1 MSVGGG
7 TLDYSKAVGR
17 YTLSA
22 TDGDPAGVNNAH
34 VLAQLLSTGKLL
46 WTSRMKGTLGT
57 GSTGLRVAADGLNA
71 SVYEGRV
78 SSTSASIKSTSLLG
92 SLNFV
97 WDSTSGSWSGDFGS
111 DTLPGKLEKQASYIS
126 KTGGKL
132 AFNDAQD
139 STGVTELD
147 FSDKDGVRWGN
158 TTVTTVP
165 TFLSGGTSTSFPFTL
180 NAQDPLTDQDGN
192 SVSYTWNVSVTA
204 AGRVLTTSATDG
216 VGVASPRLLLT
227 LNRLNGE
234 FTGYYMSSI
243 SGKSVRRN
251 IYGCGLMSQTDDAL
265 RARGWVES
273 GALPTLSTGGWTLQ
287 LGP

>member
-1 MSVGGG
+1 
-7 TLDYSKAVGR
+7 
-17 YTLSA
+17 
-22 TDGDPAGVNNAH
+22 VNNAH

-57 GSTGLRVAADGLNA
+57 GSTGLRVTTDGLNA
-71 SVYEGRV
+71 SVYEGRA

-97 WDSTSGSWSGDFGS
+97 WDSTSGSWSSNFGS
-111 DTLPGKLEKQASYIS
+111 DTLSGKLEKQASYVS
-126 KTGGKL
+126 KTGGRL
-132 AFNDAQD
+132 VFNDAQD

-147 FSDKDGVRWGN
+147 FSNQDGSRWGN

-165 TFLSGGTSTSFPFTL
+165 AFLSGGTSTAFPFTL
-180 NAQDPLTDQDGN
+180 NVQDPPDADGN
-192 SVSYTWNVSVTA
+192 TASYSWNVSVTA
-204 AGRVLTTSATDG
+204 TGRVSTTSTTDG
-216 VGVASPRLLLT
+216 TSGSSPRLLLT
-227 LNRLNGE
+227 LNRQNGE
-234 FTGYYMSSI
+234 FTGYYMTNI
-243 SGKSVRRN
+243 SGKNVRRN

-273 GALPTLSTGGWTLQ
+273 GVLPTLSTGGWTLQ